1 MSNWHNDKVDG
12 GKINGVCI
20 SKILRLLQYIEKSCS
35 FVQISLQLPF
45 EPLPDQ
51 ASTSRK
57 WTFYVKG
64 NKTQRKILCIRR
76 YKVGWMVKGE
86 GKGGKVAGLIPS
98 ANKN

>member
-12 GKINGVCI
+12 GKINGVCV

-51 ASTSRK
+51 ANNGQKPRS
-57 WTFYVKG
+57 WPGG
-64 NKTQRKILCIRR
+64 NTLANFHHSLKI
-76 YKVGWMVKGE
+76 
-86 GKGGKVAGLIPS
+86 
-98 ANKN
+98 